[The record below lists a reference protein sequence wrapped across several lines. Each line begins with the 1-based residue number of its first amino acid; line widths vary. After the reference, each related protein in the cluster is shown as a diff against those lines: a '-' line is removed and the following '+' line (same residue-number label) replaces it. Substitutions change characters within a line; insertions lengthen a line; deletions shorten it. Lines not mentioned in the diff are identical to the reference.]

1 MPRNQKK
8 QRARVAAALALA
20 AAAADATPPAAGPP
34 GPRASTRAQT
44 NTQFSTDLKAVF
56 GAPHLLGEGASAN
69 GSANSKPHFDGDT
82 LATDGWFVIG
92 LDTVRLPGGKV
103 VRTPWGHPYRACLR
117 FADPK
122 RTPSDLCVPRPF
134 PEWSLPPHAPPHT
147 AAPSA
152 APTAPATAL
161 RRRRLPH
168 AHQCTLPARTNTRP
182 FRFWY
187 YYPSVLQE
195 TVGRPNLKCW
205 AWMLPTAYVTRGS
218 IIAMFCVSMLCC
230 CAGVAKTRGS
240 AKPSNTNMIMS
251 GWHASMGKLFPT
263 YSNFTS
269 GMSKVL
275 GLETSLKTSED
286 LALEQHHKVRSFVG
300 LPQ

>member
-1 MPRNQKK
+1 MPTSVPCR
-8 QRARVAAALALA
+8 RA
-20 AAAADATPPAAGPP
+20 P
-34 GPRASTRAQT
+34 TRA
-44 NTQFSTDLKAVF
+44 L
-56 GAPHLLGEGASAN
+56 
-69 GSANSKPHFDGDT
+69 
-82 LATDGWFVIG
+82 
-92 LDTVRLPGGKV
+92 
-103 VRTPWGHPYRACLR
+103 
-117 FADPK
+117 
-122 RTPSDLCVPRPF
+122 
-134 PEWSLPPHAPPHT
+134 
-147 AAPSA
+147 
-152 APTAPATAL
+152 
-161 RRRRLPH
+161 
-168 AHQCTLPARTNTRP
+168 